1 MNSMTI
7 EVRVAGI
14 VDKTTL
20 DELGDV
26 NAAVEGTTTV
36 LSDTATDEAAL
47 DGLLAR
53 LRDRGLHLIEVRRL
67 HTA

>member
-1 MNSMTI
+1 MAGMTI

-14 VDKTTL
+14 VGKATL

-36 LSDTATDEAAL
+36 LSDTASDEAAL

-53 LRDRGLHLIEVRRL
+53 LRDRGLCLIEVRRL
-67 HTA
+67 RTA